1 MRRAPEGALR
11 PRHRE
16 ASFLP
21 CHATHYPH
29 PSRINDLDAPPHVN
43 RRILIVTNTADLHA
57 DLVAERLASRGSPA
71 FRLNLDEFPARY
83 ELDLRLHHG
92 VWGGTLR
99 YLPNADTL
107 DIARIGAVWT
117 RKTAEFAFA
126 SDELGPQERAYA
138 GKEMEH
144 MLFGLLY
151 GLDCFWMSHPAALR
165 GAMWKGEQLARAA
178 KHGFDVPASI
188 VTNRVDSAR
197 MFHAAAQGDIVFK
210 ALASPFL
217 GADMVEPEDR
227 VTAGLPT
234 TRIGSEHESLLDAVA
249 ELPCFFQRYV
259 PKRYELRVTVI
270 DDLVFAAKIHSQDD
284 PRTAVDFR
292 DFSAP
297 IRYEATRLPDA
308 IERRCR
314 DYVRSY
320 GLTYGAIDLIVT
332 PDDRYVFLEN
342 NPAGQFLFV
351 EQLVPEF
358 KMLDALADRL
368 IVGCHTETHAGAH
381 AIA

>member
-1 MRRAPEGALR
+1 M
-11 PRHRE
+11 
-16 ASFLP
+16 
-21 CHATHYPH
+21 
-29 PSRINDLDAPPHVN
+29 N

-57 DLVAERLASRGSPA
+57 DLVAERIAQRDAPA

-83 ELDLRLHHG
+83 ELDIRLARG
-92 VWGGTLR
+92 VWGGVLH
-99 YLPNADTL
+99 YLPTGDAL

-126 SDELGPQERAYA
+126 SPDLGPQERAYA

-144 MLFGLLY
+144 TLFGLLY

-178 KHGFDVPASI
+178 KHGFDVPESV

-197 MFHAAAQGDIVFK
+197 AFHAAADGDIVFK
-210 ALASPFL
+210 TLASPFL
-217 GADMVEPEDR
+217 GADSVEPEDR
-227 VTAGLPT
+227 VAAGLPT
-234 TRIGSEHESLLDAVA
+234 TRIGDEHAGLLDAVA

-284 PRTAVDFR
+284 PRTMIDFR

-297 IRYEATRLPDA
+297 IRYEATRLPDE

-314 DYVRSY
+314 EYVRSY

-358 KMLDALADRL
+358 GMLDAVADRL
-368 IVGCHTETHAGAH
+368 IVGCRASALGDARTDTHVVA
-381 AIA
+381 